1 MSEFIDSH
9 SHVSKL
15 DSAGGK
21 AFNLFLIEKA
31 NIKVPHWFAI
41 PSSYFETHY
50 RELEKSILKEIQLVS
65 LKDLDS
71 LKNCAKNIENL
82 FLQRNLESSFVELI
96 QKRVSN
102 EKSYSVRSS
111 AKDEDGQMNSFAGQL
126 DSYLNCRGIDEIT
139 EAIKKVWASIFS
151 ERNIQYRILNE
162 IHTTPA
168 VGVIIQDMV
177 EVESSGV
184 MFTAHPLL
192 NEGYLDQVVINAG
205 YGLGEGVVSDQ
216 VEVDTYLYSK
226 SKKSI
231 IDHLHGKKTKMVVPN
246 KSAQG
251 TCLVEVEPAKSLVSV
266 LNRTQIM
273 NLVAQGLRLEK
284 SLNCEQ
290 DIEWCIST
298 SGELFITQTRPIT
311 TLLKGTNKL
320 DFLFD
325 NSNIVESFP
334 GVNTPWT
341 LGQVKDIYRIAFKR
355 TCLRLGFGREK
366 VNQNNFLFASLLGL
380 YRGRVYL
387 NLTHWSSM
395 MRLIPFT
402 ERYVKAWEESLG
414 VKTVETKRAK
424 NQLSEVLRAIIVFSR
439 IIYYL
444 IFLGPILKKLDR
456 SQHEAFDEFWS
467 HEDQG
472 KALTPVEAINELEA
486 FKAKI
491 FENSEFTLINDILA
505 FTFTSFTKE
514 LIKNWSDKD
523 PDQSFNKLLLGQE
536 VMDSVKPLV
545 SINKLVE
552 LKLKYPELEKALVA
566 FHHSPQIPLEVLSSF
581 EGGKEFIELFNE
593 YILKFGDR
601 GLNELKLET
610 LTFRERPED
619 LIKLILSY
627 DKVLELSQKS
637 SDDHVF
643 EFKGFLKK
651 PIFKLCLHLAKRSIN
666 YRENFRLNRTRAYG
680 VLRRMTNN
688 LGRKLAALE
697 ALDSPR
703 DIYYLD
709 KEDLYQFYSGLSFD
723 FDLKSIVMHKKQLFY
738 QYKQVDVFNRYT
750 FRQGILNELKT
761 NSEPIRELKGVGCAA
776 GKVTAEALVITEVT
790 DKDLDA
796 SKVKGKI
803 LVARMT
809 DPGWVFLMANS
820 KGLLVEKGSL
830 LSHTAII
837 GRELG
842 VPTIVGVAGATELIK
857 SGDRIELDAF
867 TGTIR
872 ILS

>member
-1 MSEFIDSH
+1 MDSN

-15 DSAGGK
+15 DSVGGK
-21 AFNLFLIEKA
+21 AFNLFLIEQA
-31 NIKVPHWFAI
+31 NIRVPHWFAI
-41 PSSYFETHY
+41 PSHYFEVHY
-50 RELEKSILKEIQLVS
+50 RELEKSILNEIQLVS

-96 QKRVSN
+96 QKRISK

-111 AKDEDGQMNSFAGQL
+111 AKDEDGQINSFAGQL
-126 DSYLNCRGIDEIT
+126 DSFLNCRGIDEIT

-162 IHTTPA
+162 IHSTPA

-192 NEGYLDQVVINAG
+192 NEGYLDQIVINAG

-226 SKKSI
+226 SQKSI

-251 TCLVEVEPAKSLVSV
+251 TCLVDVEPAKSLVSV
-266 LNRTQIM
+266 LNRSQIM

-284 SLNCEQ
+284 TLNCEQ

-402 ERYVKAWEESLG
+402 QRYVKAWEESLG
-414 VKTVETKRAK
+414 VKTVETKNTK
-424 NQLSEVLRAIIVFSR
+424 NHLNEVLRAMIVFSR
-439 IIYYL
+439 ITYYL
-444 IFLGPILKKLDR
+444 VFLGPILKKLDR
-456 SQHEAFDEFWS
+456 SQHEAFEDFWS
-467 HEDQG
+467 QEG
-472 KALTPVEAINELEA
+472 RSKELTPVEAINELEA

-491 FENSEFTLINDILA
+491 FENSEFTLINDIFA

-514 LIKNWSDKD
+514 LIKKWSGQD
-523 PDQSFNKLLLGQE
+523 PDQSFNQLLLGQD

-552 LKLKYPELEKALVA
+552 LKLKYPELEKALMAINV
-566 FHHSPQIPLEVLSSF
+566 SPKIPLEVLSSL
-581 EGGKEFIELFNE
+581 EGGKEFIELFKE
-593 YILKFGDR
+593 HISKFGDR

-627 DKVLELSQKS
+627 DKVLDLTQSNH
-637 SDDHVF
+637 DDHVY
-643 EFKGFLKK
+643 FKGFIKR
-651 PIFKLCLHLAKRSIN
+651 PIFNLCLYLAKRSIN

-688 LGRKLAALE
+688 LGSKLAALE

-738 QYKQVDVFNRYT
+738 QYKQVEVFNRYT
-750 FRQGILNELKT
+750 FRQGILSELKSNT
-761 NSEPIRELKGVGCAA
+761 ESTQELKGVGCAA
-776 GKVTAEALVITEVT
+776 GKVTAEALVITEIT

-857 SGDRIELDAF
+857 TGDKIELDAF
-867 TGTIR
+867 TGTVR